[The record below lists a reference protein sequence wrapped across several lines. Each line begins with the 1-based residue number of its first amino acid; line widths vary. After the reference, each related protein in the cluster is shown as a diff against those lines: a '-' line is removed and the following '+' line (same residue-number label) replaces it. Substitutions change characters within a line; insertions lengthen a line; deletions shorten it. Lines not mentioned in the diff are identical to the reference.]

1 MVPLL
6 LDWQE
11 FKIMAAILITGAG
24 RGIGLALAQHLAAR
38 GDRVIALCRTP
49 SPELEQIEGIRV
61 IGDIEVTDGAAIER
75 LASQLDKQPLDI
87 VIHNAGVLSDETLTD
102 LNIDRIQHQF
112 AVNAIAPLHLTQA
125 LLPNLRNGS
134 KVVLISSLM
143 GSIEDNGSGGMY
155 GYRMSK
161 AALNMAGKNLSIDLK
176 AAGIA
181 VGLFHPGLVAT
192 AMTQGQGM
200 STEQAAGNLIDRID
214 QLSLASSGQFFRA
227 TGEPLPW

>member
-1 MVPLL
+1 
-6 LDWQE
+6 
-11 FKIMAAILITGAG
+11 MAAILITGAG

-38 GDRVIALCRTP
+38 GDRVIALCRAS
-49 SPELEQIEGIRV
+49 SPELEQIEGIRI
-61 IGDIEVTDGAAIER
+61 IGDIEITDSAAIER
-75 LASQLDKQPLDI
+75 LAAQLDKQALDI
-87 VIHNAGVLSDETLTD
+87 VIHNAGLLSDESLSD
-102 LNIDRIQHQF
+102 LNIERIQRQL
-112 AVNAIAPLHLTQA
+112 AVNAIAPLQLTQA

-143 GSIEDNGSGGMY
+143 GSIEDNSSGGMY

-161 AALNMAGKNLSIDLK
+161 AALNMAGKSLSIDLK

-192 AMTQGQGM
+192 AMTHGQGM
-200 STEQAAGNLIDRID
+200 STDQAADNLIDRID

>member
-1 MVPLL
+1 
-6 LDWQE
+6 
-11 FKIMAAILITGAG
+11 MAAILITGAG

-38 GDRVIALCRTP
+38 GDRVIALCREP
-49 SPELEQIEGIRV
+49 SAALEQIEGIR
-61 IGDIEVTDGAAIER
+61 IIADIEVTDNGAIER
-75 LASQLDKQPLDI
+75 LAAQLDKQPLDI
-87 VIHNAGVLSDETLTD
+87 VIHNAGLLSNESLSDLDIE
-102 LNIDRIQHQF
+102 RIQQQF
-112 AVNAIAPLHLTQA
+112 AINAVAPLRITQA

-161 AALNMAGKNLSIDLK
+161 AALNMAGKSLAIDLK
-176 AAGIA
+176 ASGIA

-200 STEQAAGNLIDRID
+200 SPEQAATNLIDSID
-214 QLSLASSGQFFRA
+214 QLALANSGQFRRA